1 MDITLVVFLVA
12 LLALAALLYYV
23 FIVKQSPDAGGKGF
37 VGLIVILFILTPA
50 VLVMLWIQTTSDDR
64 LNEIGFRPHPALR
77 SSVGLATGIGDNP
90 VWVFA
95 IDGDP
100 RQIMEFYKVQDNHS
114 GWQLVYEGQNLLV
127 YEREAQSLSIF
138 LADDDVIFAL
148 RSTQ

>member
-1 MDITLVVFLVA
+1 MAVSLVVFLVA
-12 LLALAALLYYV
+12 ILALAALLFYV
-23 FIVKQSPDAGGKGF
+23 VIVKRVPDAGGKG
-37 VGLIVILFILTPA
+37 VAGLVLIVFILTPA
-50 VLVMLWIQTTSDDR
+50 VLFMLWNQSASYDR

-77 SSVGLATGIGDNP
+77 SSVGMATGIGENP

-95 IDGDP
+95 MDGDP
-100 RQIMEFYKVQDNHS
+100 RQIVQFYKQNDNHS

-138 LADDDVIFAL
+138 IAEDDVIFAL